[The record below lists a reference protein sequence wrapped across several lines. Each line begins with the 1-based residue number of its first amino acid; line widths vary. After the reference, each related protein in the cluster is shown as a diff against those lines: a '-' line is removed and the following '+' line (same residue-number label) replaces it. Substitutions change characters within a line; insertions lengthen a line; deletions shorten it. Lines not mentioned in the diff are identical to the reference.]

1 MSTPS
6 TTLVAA
12 AIIEQFGLGATRV
25 VKPLPEQVRVL
36 VGEDTSDSPKS
47 RELSFRKLE
56 LRDGKSIT
64 PVHSH
69 PAREKSY
76 LRFPGAEDIEVTV
89 FMHMNGGWRA
99 YRVLANGIPVMVPRG
114 VSHALFSTG
123 VVEIMVISSTQDPYT
138 VWEAGTLQHTA

>member
-6 TTLVAA
+6 TTLVAT
-12 AIIEQFGLGATRV
+12 AIIEQFGLGTTLV
-25 VKPLPEQVRVL
+25 VKPLPEQIRIL
-36 VGEDTSDSPKS
+36 VEKDTSDSPKS
-47 RELSFRKLE
+47 RELTYRTLE

-76 LRFPGAEDIEVTV
+76 LRFLRAENIEVTV
-89 FMHMNGGWRA
+89 FMHMNGGWCA

-114 VSHALFSTG
+114 TPHALFSTG
-123 VVEIMVISSTQDPYT
+123 AVEIMVISSTQDPYT
-138 VWEAGTLQHTA
+138 LWEPDVKTQ

>member
-6 TTLVAA
+6 TTLVAT
-12 AIIEQFGLGATRV
+12 AIIEQFGLGTTLV
-25 VKPLPEQVRVL
+25 VKPLPEQIRIL
-36 VGEDTSDSPKS
+36 VGEDNSNSPKA
-47 RELSFRKLE
+47 RELTYRTLE

-76 LRFPGAEDIEVTV
+76 LRFLRAENIEVTV

-114 VSHALFSTG
+114 TPHALFSTG
-123 VVEIMVISSTQDPYT
+123 AVEIMVISSTQDPYT
-138 VWEAGTLQHTA
+138 LWEPDVKTQ